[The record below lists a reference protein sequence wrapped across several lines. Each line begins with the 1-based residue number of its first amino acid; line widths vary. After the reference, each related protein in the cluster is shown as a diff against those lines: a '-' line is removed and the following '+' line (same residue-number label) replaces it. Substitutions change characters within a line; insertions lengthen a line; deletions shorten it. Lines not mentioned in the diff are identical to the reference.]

1 MICHPERSRRIKF
14 RIRLELEKNFT
25 IVNRKAR
32 HDYFID
38 ESYTAG
44 IVLTGSEIK
53 SIRLGNVNMSE
64 GYCVFMSDGLWVK
77 NIHIS
82 EFKQGGMMHNH
93 VPIRD
98 RKLLLT
104 KKELRKLKEKME
116 IKGYTIVPLKFF
128 ASETGYAKL
137 EIGLARGKKMYDKRE
152 DLKKRDVEREI
163 KRYVG

>member
-1 MICHPERSRRIKF
+1 MDKSI
-14 RIRLELEKNFT
+14 N

-32 HDYFID
+32 HDYHID
-38 ESYTAG
+38 ESFTAG
-44 IVLTGSEIK
+44 VALKGSEIK

-64 GYCVFMSDGLWVK
+64 GYCVFLPDGLWLK
-77 NIHIS
+77 NVHIS
-82 EFKQGGMMHNH
+82 EFKQGGMANNH
-93 VPIRD
+93 APLRD

-104 KKELRKLKEKME
+104 KKELQKLKSKME

-128 ASETGYAKL
+128 SSETGYAKL

>member
-1 MICHPERSRRIKF
+1 M
-14 RIRLELEKNFT
+14 EKEIN

-38 ESYTAG
+38 ESFNAG
-44 IVLTGSEIK
+44 VVLTGSEIK

-64 GYCVFMSDGLWVK
+64 AYCVFIHEELWVK
-77 NIHIS
+77 NMHIS
-82 EFKQGGMMHNH
+82 EFKQGGNNFNH
-93 VPIRD
+93 APLRD

-104 KKELRKLKEKME
+104 KKELRKLQSKME
-116 IKGYTIVPLKFF
+116 VKGYTIVPLKFF
-128 ASETGYAKL
+128 SSDTGYAKL

-163 KRYVG
+163 KRYV